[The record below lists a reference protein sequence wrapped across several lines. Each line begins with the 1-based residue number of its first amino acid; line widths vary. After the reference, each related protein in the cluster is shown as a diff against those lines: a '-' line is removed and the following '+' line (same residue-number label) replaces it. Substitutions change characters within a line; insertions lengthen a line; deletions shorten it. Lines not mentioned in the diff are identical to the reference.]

1 MSSSEMIFVGSGSE
15 RKKVLMAS
23 SLGTAFEWY
32 DFHLYG
38 TLAPIIAKHY
48 FSGVSEAQAFVFAL
62 LTFAAGFVARP
73 FGSIVFGAIGDKVG
87 RKHTFTA
94 TIILM
99 ALPTLFVGLLPG
111 YETFGLAAPIV
122 LVFLRILQGLASG
135 GEYGGALIF
144 VAEHAPERQR
154 GLDTSW
160 INAMG
165 AVGVILALLVTLSV
179 RTITGEEAFA
189 AWTWRLPFVASVVLF
204 GISVWIRI
212 HLHES
217 PVFEQMKAA
226 GKTTQN
232 PLREAFGQWRN
243 VRTAIFLVLGATAA
257 VGVLA
262 YTSQFYT
269 QFFLSRTL
277 KIDGVTVSTIT
288 TFALLLSF
296 PSYIFFGWLSD
307 RIGRK
312 PVILGSILVAALGV
326 QPVFRATTHYGNPQ
340 LEIAQ
345 SSNPIEIHADARDC
359 SFQFNLV
366 GGGTFDT
373 SCDLLKS
380 YFAGRMVSYINVQTE
395 PGSIAFA
402 KIGGERVPSFD
413 GRQFGRVELKAKQS
427 ALVASLDAK
436 MKSAGYPT
444 GAEIPTNRKVVLVL
458 LVTLLIALYAGVY
471 SPIGAWMTELF
482 PARIRYTAISLPYNM
497 GAGWVGGFMPATA
510 FAMVASNGNIYF
522 GLWYPVTV
530 LALSFVVGLLFLPET
545 VGRGTDATRAVI

>member
-1 MSSSEMIFVGSGSE
+1 MSSIELPQVGSKSE
-15 RKKVLMAS
+15 RRRVLIAS

-48 FSGVSEAQAFVFAL
+48 FSGVSEAQAFIFAL

-73 FGSIVFGAIGDKVG
+73 FGSIVFGAIGDKIG

-94 TIILM
+94 TIVLM

-111 YETFGLAAPIV
+111 YETFGILAPIV
-122 LVFLRILQGLASG
+122 LVALRILQGLASG
-135 GEYGGALIF
+135 GEYGGALVF
-144 VAEHAPERQR
+144 VAEHAPVGKR

-179 RTITGEEAFA
+179 RTVTGEDVFA
-189 AWTWRLPFVASVVLF
+189 DWAWRLPFVASVVLF
-204 GISVWIRI
+204 GISVWIRV

-226 GKTTQN
+226 GKTTQH
-232 PLREAFGQWRN
+232 PLKEAFGQWQH
-243 VRTAIFLVLGATAA
+243 VRRAIFLVLGCTAA
-257 VGVLA
+257 LGVMA

-269 QFFLSRTL
+269 QFFLARTL
-277 KIDGVTVSTIT
+277 KVDGITVNVIT

-312 PVILGSILVAALGV
+312 PVVLGSILVAAV
-326 QPVFRATTHYGNPQ
+326 CMQPAFRAITHYGNPQ
-340 LEIAQ
+340 LEVAQ
-345 SSNPIEIHADARDC
+345 YLHPIEVHANGADC
-359 SFQFNLV
+359 SVQFNLV
-366 GGGTFDT
+366 GSQRLDS
-373 SCDLLKS
+373 SCDRLKS
-380 YFAGRMVSYINVQTE
+380 YLAGRMVSYTNVSI
-395 PGSIAFA
+395 PRGSVAYA
-402 KIGGERVPSFD
+402 TVGGERVDSFD
-413 GRQFGRVELKAKQS
+413 GGELDVEERTRKQGN
-427 ALVASLDAK
+427 LVMALDAK
-436 MKSAGYPT
+436 LNAAGYPVKT
-444 GAEIPTNRKVVLVL
+444 EIPVGRKILL
-458 LVTLLIALYAGVY
+458 IALVTLLITLYAGVY

-497 GAGWVGGFMPATA
+497 GAGWVGGFMPASA

-522 GLWYPVTV
+522 GLWYPVLV
-530 LALSFVVGLLFLPET
+530 LVFSFVVGLLFLPET
-545 VGRGTDATRAVI
+545 AGRRLSRAVT